1 MSVRWQNKISQALFL
16 LINTHK
22 TMLFST
28 KYLLENSRD
37 HLKLFNI
44 PDRGKKKKNSNE
56 KNHFETGKKSIFT
69 TLPVSAPPPSRHSL
83 VPREIHL
90 AQDFTL
96 EEKE

>member
-1 MSVRWQNKISQALFL
+1 MSQALFL

-28 KYLLENSRD
+28 KYLWENPRN

-44 PDRGKKKKNSNE
+44 ADKKKKKKKTSNE

-69 TLPVSAPPPSRHSL
+69 ALPVSVPPPSRHSL